1 MTLSEYEAQKALGS
15 LTQEMVEDVIVDNST
30 PAETLKAILNDCYD
44 PITGQ
49 WGPWT
54 CLTGLQANLALIHR
68 EDK

>member
-1 MTLSEYEAQKALGS
+1 MTKSEYRIQRALGT
-15 LTQEMVEDVIVDNST
+15 LTLEDVIVDNST
-30 PAETLKAILNDCYD
+30 PAETIKAILNDCYD